1 MNRVMRYTAAAVL
14 TGAVALAAATPS
26 EARGGR
32 NAALFGGLAAGAI
45 VGAAVAGAASD
56 GYYYGDP
63 GYAPGYY
70 DSGYYDPGYAYGPV
84 YAEPYDSYGYAPAYR
99 YRGWRG
105 GKDLSIDSQR

>member
-1 MNRVMRYTAAAVL
+1 MNRVMRYTAAAAL

-45 VGAAVAGAASD
+45 VGAAAAGAAS
-56 GYYYGDP
+56 GYYYGEP